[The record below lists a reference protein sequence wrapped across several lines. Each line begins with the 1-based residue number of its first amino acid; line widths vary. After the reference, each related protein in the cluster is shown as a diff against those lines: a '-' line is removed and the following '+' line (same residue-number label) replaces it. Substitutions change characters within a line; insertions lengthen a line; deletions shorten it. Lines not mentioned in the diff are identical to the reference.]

1 MRVDLRDKIK
11 KEKKMKELPKNHR
24 ALFEQKLQNELHKDK
39 STNHSFLKI
48 AASIVFIIGLGI
60 ALQQYFKTDKQR
72 EVAEKEVKSDTKLY
86 PLADVSPNLKKVE
99 DFYLTRIN
107 YQIARI
113 TITDENKD
121 LLEIY
126 LAQLGA
132 LQNEYS
138 DLNTQLTNQKE
149 ISENLIDNLIE
160 NLQLRLQL
168 MVQLRKKLEI
178 IEINKSKE
186 NESKQA

>member
-24 ALFEQKLQNELHKDK
+24 AVFEQKLQNELHKDK

-48 AASIVFIIGLGI
+48 AASIIFIIGLGI
-60 ALQQYFKTDKQR
+60 ALQQYFKTDKQH
-72 EVAEKEVKSDTKLY
+72 EVAEKEVKSDTKLH

-132 LQNEYS
+132 LQKEYS

-149 ISENLIDNLIE
+149 ISENLIDDLIE

-168 MVQLRKKLEI
+168 MMQLRKKLEI

>member
-11 KEKKMKELPKNHR
+11 KEKKRKELPKNHR
-24 ALFEQKLQNELHKDK
+24 AVFEQKLQNELHKDK

-48 AASIVFIIGLGI
+48 AASIIFVIGLGI
-60 ALQQYFKTDKQR
+60 ALQQYFKTDKQH

-86 PLADVSPNLKKVE
+86 PLADVSPNLKKAE

-132 LQNEYS
+132 LQKEYS

-149 ISENLIDNLIE
+149 VSENLIDDLIE

-168 MVQLRKKLEI
+168 MMQLRKKLEI